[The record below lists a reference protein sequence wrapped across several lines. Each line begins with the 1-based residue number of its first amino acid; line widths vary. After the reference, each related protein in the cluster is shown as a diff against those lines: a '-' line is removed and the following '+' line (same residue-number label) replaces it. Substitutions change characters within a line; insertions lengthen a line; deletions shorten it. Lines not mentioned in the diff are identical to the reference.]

1 MKLKVTLL
9 TLFAVFLAACNQ
21 SETVTPETNA
31 QAPVKGATTEVTNSE
46 IARQSEQDA
55 NIPLGPLGENVE
67 PTHYELRLTLD
78 PVQDGLEG
86 EVAIELQIDKPTK
99 QFYLHGKGL
108 SAHSTTITSNGSQQ
122 QANYLQVHDSGIA
135 RISYEAPING
145 KAVLTIKYSAKYSE
159 SLDAIYK
166 VKEGDESYLF
176 SQMEAISARMSLP
189 SFDEPRFKTPFDVVI
204 VSPSKNKVITNNPE
218 VSSRPLT
225 DDLVEH
231 TFSRTKPLPIYLL
244 AFVVGDL
251 DIVEWADLPAN
262 STRDYSIPLR
272 GVAAKGKGEKLKY
285 ALENTKPILESLE
298 RYFGTPYPYE
308 KLDIIAAPDFAF
320 GAMENAGAIIYRE
333 SLLLLDDDAPIS
345 QKRAYGSVHAHEL
358 GHQWFGNLVTPK
370 WWDDIWLNEAFATWV
385 TFKAVQEWRPNF
397 EFDRSLTIRA
407 HSAMAVDASSAA
419 RQIRN
424 PINTNDD
431 IMNAFDG
438 ITYQKGGGVLQMF
451 ENYVGAE
458 KFRKGVQLHMQRFA
472 FKAADINDFL
482 SSIADGA
489 GESDVIPAF
498 ESFLYQSGVPTASIT
513 KQCKDGKGQ
522 LEVQQDRYVPLG
534 VAQGKT
540 QQWQIPVCYKTN
552 KSENC
557 ELVTERKQIIELDHC
572 ADWVMPNRDGAG
584 YYRFNLE
591 SESWDS
597 LLAQLNQL
605 SAPEQISLADNLV
618 AGFNAGQQDSKTL
631 LKAFSVM
638 VNSPNWD
645 VSSIPAKRLT
655 ELKSKLLDGNSSEDY
670 RQQVMSLYNPLMNQ
684 LGLWPTTSLDTG
696 NAVGTSLLRR
706 SVVQAVAIEANNKE
720 LQSSLIEMAKT
731 YLKQNG
737 QSKTENSFNPN
748 LVDIALQVLVSN
760 SEHKTVESMKEQA
773 LNSTDSIFRRNLLSA
788 LTKTTNVE
796 TGKSLVDELLV
807 SDRVRSNE
815 AQSLIANFMSNKVL
829 RDHTWNWLTINIDNF
844 LNNYSS
850 FSIARIV
857 SLSNNFCSEEDRSKM
872 KKFFSAKQ
880 DKISGAPRK
889 ISESS
894 EVISQCIELR
904 KTKAEEFKLALS
916 NQL

>member
-1 MKLKVTLL
+1 MKLKI
-9 TLFAVFLAACNQ
+9 TLFALMSVILAACNQ
-21 SETVTPETNA
+21 SDTVSNDETANIESSIPLKADKQQSA
-31 QAPVKGATTEVTNSE
+31 QDT
-46 IARQSEQDA
+46 D
-55 NIPLGPLGENVE
+55 IPLGPLGENVE
-67 PTHYELRLTLD
+67 PTHYQLRLTLD
-78 PVQDGLEG
+78 PVQEGLEG
-86 EVAIELQIDKPTK
+86 EVKIAIQIDKPTK
-99 QFYLHGKGL
+99 QFYIHGKGL
-108 SAHSTTITSNGSQQ
+108 AVDLTTVTSNGVEQA
-122 QANYLQVHDSGIA
+122 ANYLQVHDSGIA
-135 RISYEAPING
+135 RISYDTAISG
-145 KAVLTIKYSAKYSE
+145 DALLRIKYNTKYSE

-176 SQMEAISARMSLP
+176 SQMQAISARLSLP

-218 VSSRPLT
+218 VSSRRLA
-225 DDLVEH
+225 DDMVEH
-231 TFSRTKPLPIYLL
+231 TFSTTKPLPVYLL

-251 DIVEWADLPAN
+251 DIVEWQDLPAN
-262 STRDYSIPLR
+262 STRNYAIPLR
-272 GVAAKGKGEKLKY
+272 GIAAKGKGEKLKY

-333 SLLLLDDDAPIS
+333 SLLLLDDNAPIS

-407 HSAMAVDASSAA
+407 HSAMAVDARSSA

-458 KFRKGVQLHMQRFA
+458 NFRKGVQLHMQRFA

-498 ESFLYQSGVPTASIT
+498 ESFLYQSGVPTADIN
-513 KQCKDGKGQ
+513 KQCKDGKGL
-522 LEVQQDRYVPLG
+522 LEVQQARYVPLG
-534 VAQGKT
+534 VSQGKA

-557 ELVTERKQIIELDHC
+557 ELVTEPKQVIELDHC
-572 ADWVMPNRDGAG
+572 ADWIMPNRDGAG

-591 SESWDS
+591 NENWES

-605 SAPEQISLADNLV
+605 SASEQISLADNLV
-618 AGFNAGQQDSKTL
+618 AAFNAGQQDSETL

-645 VSSIPAKRLT
+645 VSSLPASKLA
-655 ELKSKLLDGNSSEDY
+655 EFNHKLLDGDLSADY
-670 RQQVMSLYNPLMNQ
+670 KRQVMTLYSPLMNK
-684 LGLWPTTSLDTG
+684 LGLWPTTKLDLD
-696 NAVGTSLLRR
+696 NPVGTSLLRR
-706 SVVQAVAIEANNKE
+706 SVVHAVALEADNQE
-720 LQSSLIEMAKT
+720 LQSSLMDMAKK
-731 YLKQNG
+731 YLEENG
-737 QSKTENSFNPN
+737 QPKTKSSFNSN
-748 LVDIALQVLVSN
+748 IVDIALQVLVKK
-760 SEHKTVESMKEQA
+760 SEHKVVEGIKEQA
-773 LNSTDSIFRRNLLSA
+773 LNSTDSIFRRNLLTA
-788 LTKTTNVE
+788 LTRVQNLE
-796 TGKSLVDELLV
+796 SGKRLIDELLT

-829 RDHTWNWLTINIDNF
+829 RDYTWVWLTKNIEPF

-857 SLSNNFCSEEDRSKM
+857 SISNHFCSEQDRSKM
-872 KKFFSAKQ
+872 KTFFSEKQ

-904 KTKAEEFKLALS
+904 KSKSEEFKKALAKL
-916 NQL
+916 L